1 MLTTSFSYHKFISS
15 LAKYKA
21 KHKFISNLVKYKA
34 EHRVMPDIIEVP
46 TSLVK
51 AF

>member
-1 MLTTSFSYHKFISS
+1 MLTTSFSYYKFISSLAKYKAEHKFISS

-21 KHKFISNLVKYKA
+21 KH
-34 EHRVMPDIIEVP
+34 RVMPDIIKVLI
-46 TSLVK
+46 SLVK

>member
-1 MLTTSFSYHKFISS
+1 MLTTSLAIIKFISS

-21 KHKFISNLVKYKA
+21 EHKFISNLVKYKA
-34 EHRVMPDIIEVP
+34 EHRVMRDIIKVQ

-51 AF
+51 TF

>member
-21 KHKFISNLVKYKA
+21 EHKFISSLANYKA
-34 EHRVMPDIIEVP
+34 EHRLVPDIIEVQ

-51 AF
+51 TF